1 MLKTLSIRTGLLSL
15 LAVMTLLLLIVSGI
29 GIYALTQSSS
39 SLQRINHLQGEQ
51 MVQLNSGYTL
61 ILRAR
66 NEAGQAVR
74 MMEIGMLDDAASAVK
89 NINQEVALAQKTLKG
104 VIDGGVADEQGQQL
118 LDKVAASLAA
128 YNQQGI
134 NPMLKTLN
142 DQSADGYYDLLEKT
156 LIPLASAFDNDM
168 QAFQKWSEARGQAEV
183 SAVQASKTRVLILII
198 VAALLTAGIIVLAW
212 LALRHMLLKPLSA
225 SIAQLENVAAGD
237 LTHTLAAP
245 ASQEFNRLNAVIEEM
260 RQSLMNSVLRV
271 RDASAQ
277 IDTGSRELTL
287 GNRDLAERTESTAT
301 SLEQTAASMEQIT
314 ATVKL
319 NADNAEQAHQLAK
332 SVSDTADHGSEMV
345 CYVIEKM
352 RDIAGSSARIA
363 DILSVIDGIAFQ
375 TNILALNASVEAARA
390 GEQGRG
396 FAVVA
401 GEVRNLA
408 SRSANAAKEIEGL
421 IADSVA
427 RVEQGAQLV
436 NDTGTTMEA
445 ILRDVTEVT
454 VIMKQIAT
462 ASEEQSKGISQVG
475 VAITQMDGVT
485 QQNASLVEE
494 ASAAAASLEEQGA
507 RLTEAVGAFRLNGAH
522 AGRTTAAANAAKP
535 APLTPAAAVSG
546 DNWETF

>member
-74 MMEIGMLDDAASAVK
+74 MMEIGMLDDAAKAVK

-118 LDKVAASLAA
+118 LDKVSASLAT

-156 LIPLASAFDNDM
+156 LIPVAKQFDNDM

-183 SAVQASKTRVLILII
+183 SAVQSSKTRVLILII

-212 LALRHMLLKPLSA
+212 LVLRHMLLQPLSA

-260 RQSLMNSVLRV
+260 RQSLMNSVMRV
-271 RDASAQ
+271 RDASSQ

-352 RDIAGSSARIA
+352 RDISGSSARIA

-408 SRSANAAKEIEGL
+408 SRSADAAKEIRTLISDSQTHVNEGSEL
-421 IADSVA
+421 AQQAGETMDEIA
-427 RVEQGAQLV
+427 
-436 NDTGTTMEA
+436 
-445 ILRDVTEVT
+445 TEVLRMT
-454 VIMKQIAT
+454 KLMREIAT
-462 ASEEQSKGISQVG
+462 ASQEQSRGIEQVNIA
-475 VAITQMDGVT
+475 VNQMDET
-485 QQNASLVEE
+485 AQQNAALVQQS
-494 ASAAAASLEEQGA
+494 SAATRSLEEQS
-507 RLTEAVGAFRLNGAH
+507 RQLMEAMSSFKV
-522 AGRTTAAANAAKP
+522 TTQTAA
-535 APLTPAAAVSG
+535 
-546 DNWETF
+546 

>member
-134 NPMLKTLN
+134 NPMLKTLH

-212 LALRHMLLKPLSA
+212 
-225 SIAQLENVAAGD
+225 LENVAAGD

-352 RDIAGSSARIA
+352 RDISGSSARIA

-408 SRSANAAKEIEGL
+408 SRSADAAKEIRSLISDSQTHVNEGSEL
-421 IADSVA
+421 AQQAGETMDEIA
-427 RVEQGAQLV
+427 
-436 NDTGTTMEA
+436 
-445 ILRDVTEVT
+445 TEVLRMT
-454 VIMKQIAT
+454 KLMREIAT
-462 ASEEQSKGISQVG
+462 ASQEQSRGIEQVNIA
-475 VAITQMDGVT
+475 VNQMDET
-485 QQNASLVEE
+485 AQQNAALVQQS
-494 ASAAAASLEEQGA
+494 SAATRSLEEQS
-507 RLTEAVGAFRLNGAH
+507 RQLMEAMSSFKV
-522 AGRTTAAANAAKP
+522 TSQNAA
-535 APLTPAAAVSG
+535 
-546 DNWETF
+546 